1 MPNIIELYPEHAP
14 LAERAAIAA
23 AGMLDVAKNLI
34 IDYPEM
40 YAVAADELTKLKGVV
55 KFWDGERKAI
65 TAPLDA
71 EKAAVMDAVRPV
83 TDAAAEAERLIKAQ
97 IVAWNAAQEKIRAEQ
112 QRIAEKAASD
122 ERARLEKEAA
132 KAEKKGNVE
141 QAQATRAL
149 AEVVIAPPPVTEVP
163 KARGVNM
170 VTDHSVTVENL
181 GALLHFLADHPE
193 YQYLVDVKLGEL
205 KKLASKQGAAFALPG
220 CRVEQ
225 FQRVAARA
233 A

>member
-14 LAERAAIAA
+14 LAERAAAAA
-23 AGMLDVAKNLI
+23 AGMLDVAKNLT
-34 IDYPEM
+34 IDCPEM
-40 YAVAADELTKLKGVV
+40 YAVAAEELTKLKGVV
-55 KFWDGERKAI
+55 KFWDGERKTI

-97 IVAWNAAQEKIRAEQ
+97 IVAWDAKVRAERAEQ
-112 QRIAEKAASD
+112 QRIAEKAAAD

-149 AEVVIAPPPVTEVP
+149 AEVVVAPPPLAEVP